1 LRSAGR
7 YFHAVQDYTLGLGA
21 DVIPPA
27 FSTIATS
34 PTLRLRAHFVNQAE
48 YGRETSVSYQE
59 DSTRLVSVSM
69 TQQYAQQAGNV
80 YGVYDLV
87 IPELTGVAGFQRG
100 WALSPTSSLRWS
112 AVRAGGTL
120 GLGLDAVPFDGAIQ
134 RGAFVSDVLTP

>member
-1 LRSAGR
+1 MRSAGR
-7 YFHAVQDYTLGLGA
+7 YFHAVQDYTIGLGA
-21 DVIPPA
+21 DVIPPT

-34 PTLRLRAHFVNQAE
+34 PTLRLRARFVNQAE

-59 DSTRLVSVSM
+59 DSTRQVSVSM
-69 TQQYAQQAGNV
+69 TQEYVQQVG
-80 YGVYDLV
+80 GIYDLV

-120 GLGLDAVPFDGAIQ
+120 GLGLDAVPFDGASQ
-134 RGAFVSDVLTP
+134 RAAFVSAVLTP